1 MLRVQLIACLLL
13 LFPITTIYAQQT
25 DHPSEEEKQVEE
37 QVTLMWECDAASIG
51 TNCTPQVPQYTQAS
65 LSGQT
70 VQLQWVV
77 NSTYDYFI
85 LGQATNSNWGNDEVL
100 YINSQSRLLA
110 AGSSYMFR
118 VAACSNLHGCSD
130 YAYTQTFN
138 IPGGGGTSGVYIKAP
153 ADLNTTFS
161 GSTLTVDWGSVTNV
175 TSYRIR
181 QNLNGV
187 WQAEINKGTTRT
199 HSFTVSANNI
209 YSYQVRGCNAS
220 SQCSDW
226 SYVLTVNT
234 SPAVTYIHTD
244 ILGSVIGESNQ
255 SGVMI
260 KKTEHKP
267 YGERKEQ

>member
-1 MLRVQLIACLLL
+1 MLRVLPIVYLFL
-13 LFPITTIYAQQT
+13 LFPITRIYAQQT
-25 DHPSEEEKQVEE
+25 EHPSEKEKQVEE

-65 LSGQT
+65 LSDQS
-70 VQLQWVV
+70 VQLQWIV

-85 LGQATNSNWGNDEVL
+85 LGQATNSNWGIDEIL
-100 YINSQSRLLA
+100 YTNSQNQLLS
-110 AGSSYMFR
+110 AGNSYMFR
-118 VAACSNLHGCSD
+118 VAACSYFHGCSD

-138 IPGGGGTSGVYIKAP
+138 IPGSGSTSEMYIKAP
-153 ADLNTTFS
+153 ANLNATFL
-161 GSTLTVDWGSVTNV
+161 GSTLTVDWGAVTDV

-181 QNLNGV
+181 QNLNGI
-187 WQAEINKGTTRT
+187 WQAEINKGTARN
-199 HSFTVSANNI
+199 HSFTISTNNI

-234 SPAVTYIHTD
+234 SSAVTYIHTD
-244 ILGSVIGESNQ
+244 ILGSIIGESNQ